1 MMRVLSLSW
10 LVAVSIE
17 GMVPDIE
24 RWRVAISAL
33 LLVRVVSEGAL
44 VVVVAKKEPEEG
56 GDGS

>member
-1 MMRVLSLSW
+1 MSW

-33 LLVRVVSEGAL
+33 LLVRVVSGSTV
-44 VVVVAKKEPEEG
+44 VVVVAKKEAKED
-56 GDGS
+56 GDGY